1 VHQLWRAAKR
11 ATPLPDAQIGF
22 PHTRPNL
29 QLYAPASRFAC
40 GDRLAPVDS
49 GEIIDYELNLTF
61 VHFGSLVQGLSTSG
75 NREGGSEQIRVGAS
89 MFEKPPKHDV
99 ERFLSMLGLDFWENV
114 NALAV
119 L

>member
-1 VHQLWRAAKR
+1 
-11 ATPLPDAQIGF
+11 
-22 PHTRPNL
+22 
-29 QLYAPASRFAC
+29 
-40 GDRLAPVDS
+40 
-49 GEIIDYELNLTF
+49 
-61 VHFGSLVQGLSTSG
+61 VQGLSTSG